1 MPAMKEL
8 FALVADLVPLLGTA
22 AGVFLALYGMYWLLL
37 GRRRD
42 LGNERRLPR
51 QLIMLM
57 AMIAGTVAIALALPV
72 SDSTRNQVI
81 SLIGLLLSG
90 VIAFSSTTIVS
101 NLMAGLMLHM
111 TKAFRTGDF
120 IRVGDHFGRV
130 AERGLFDTEIQTEQ
144 RELVSLAN
152 TYLITH
158 PLTVVR
164 SSGTIISANLSLG
177 YDLHHSRIRNL
188 LVAAALDSG
197 LEEPFVQVIE
207 LGDYSITY
215 RISGLLTNIKSM
227 ITARSNLH
235 KSILDTLHADGV
247 EIVSP
252 SFMNQ
257 RRLAQNELI
266 VPTPTVEVRSGD
278 ESNPEDI
285 LFDKAEQAEQQER
298 ARFDLVEEI
307 RKLEAQVKAA
317 DGEEKQRL
325 SELAGEKR
333 DQLAELGRP
342 VGEDSADADAD
353 AADAAAAITSATRG
367 A

>member
-1 MPAMKEL
+1 MKEL
-8 FALVADLVPLLGTA
+8 FALFIDLVPLLGTA
-22 AGVFLALYGMYWLLL
+22 AGVFLLVYGMYWLLL

-51 QLIMLM
+51 QLIMLV
-57 AMIAGTVAIALALPV
+57 AMIVGTVAIALALPV

-120 IRVGDHFGRV
+120 IRVGEHFGRV

-177 YDLHHSRIRNL
+177 YDIHHSRIKAL
-188 LVAAALDSG
+188 LVTAALDSG

-207 LGDYSITY
+207 LGDFSISY
-215 RISGLLTNIKSM
+215 RVSGLLTNIKSM

-235 KSILDTLHADGV
+235 KSILDTLHGAGV

-257 RRLAQNELI
+257 RRLAENKRI
-266 VPTPTVEVRSGD
+266 VPASIIEAHSGD
-278 ESNPEDI
+278 EPHPEDI
-285 LFDKAEQAEQQER
+285 LFDKAEQAEQRER
-298 ARFDLVEEI
+298 ARFDLIEEI
-307 RKLEAQVKAA
+307 RKLEVQLRAA
-317 DGEEKQRL
+317 EGEEKQRL
-325 SELAGEKR
+325 SELVDEKQG
-333 DQLAELGRP
+333 QLAELGRP
-342 VGEDSADADAD
+342 ADDPGTDDMEVVA
-353 AADAAAAITSATRG
+353 TTFPTRG
-367 A
+367 G

>member
-1 MPAMKEL
+1 M
-8 FALVADLVPLLGTA
+8 
-22 AGVFLALYGMYWLLL
+22 
-37 GRRRD
+37 
-42 LGNERRLPR
+42 
-51 QLIMLM
+51 
-57 AMIAGTVAIALALPV
+57 
-72 SDSTRNQVI
+72 
-81 SLIGLLLSG
+81 
-90 VIAFSSTTIVS
+90 IAFSSTTIVS

-111 TKAFRTGDF
+111 TKPFRTGDF

-177 YDLHHSRIRNL
+177 YDVHHSRIKNL
-188 LVAAALDSG
+188 LLTAALESG

-215 RISGLLTNIKSM
+215 RISGLLINIKSM

-235 KSILDTLHADGV
+235 KSILDTLHGDGV

-257 RRLAQNELI
+257 RRLAENKLI
-266 VPTPTVEVRSGD
+266 VPASIIEVPSGH

-285 LFDKAEQAEQQER
+285 LFDKAEQAEQREL
-298 ARFDLVEEI
+298 ARYELIDEI
-307 RKLEAQVKAA
+307 RKLEAQLKVAE
-317 DGEEKQRL
+317 GEEKQRL
-325 SELAGEKR
+325 AELVDEKQ
-333 DQLAELGRP
+333 DQLVELGRP
-342 VGEDSADADAD
+342 PEEVEADADD
-353 AADAAAAITSATRG
+353 AESVVSTSTAKG
-367 A
+367 G